1 MLTWCGQIKKAR
13 TSSLVLLLGAV
24 QSVHVNFAMVCA
36 DLVWSDQEGED
47 FTLMLLLGV
56 VVSVCVLL

>member
-24 QSVHVNFAMVCA
+24 QSVRVNFAMVCA